1 MDLNNLTEKD
11 YTLLRE
17 LVKSHT
23 TNGIVDIGKMVIK
36 RIKSGMSFI
45 IFFNDI
51 FFLVI
56 IL

>member
-23 TNGIVDIGKMVIK
+23 INGIVDIGGFTKEL
-36 RIKSGMSFI
+36 
-45 IFFNDI
+45 NDKYGI
-51 FFLVI
+51 DLKKWY
-56 IL
+56 